1 MLRYSQIY
9 AGIFPLGLK
18 TYQVSPN
25 AKNPLII
32 FMTLVSNVKMA
43 KEAVKKLDEKL
54 KCTICLDTYTDP
66 KLLQCFHIYCQKCL
80 VKLVIR
86 DEQGEL
92 SLTCPTC
99 RQATPVPANGVRG
112 FQPAFQTHR
121 LLEIKESLNKVEDP
135 VASQKSAEVD
145 VTCPTPSSKTPIG
158 CSEHNKEQ
166 ELYCETCEELICWK
180 CAIRGGKHESHDYK
194 ELVEAFTKYKE
205 EMKLSLEPM
214 EEKLRNMNKALTELD
229 GRCDELSN
237 QQETVE
243 ANIHDTIGQLYEFLE
258 VRKTELIS
266 QLHKLTQDKLKCL
279 AFQKNEIKTIQAQ
292 LNNCLDLVKE
302 SLKTENQAE
311 VLKIKTTIVKQI
323 KELTTP
329 FQPKALKP
337 NTEADITFSA
347 SQEVTALCQNYG
359 IVYAAQDPCPS
370 KCHVTGK
377 NLEVAMVGEMSTV
390 VLQTVNFRDEPLTM
404 PVEPQCELVS
414 EITGATVRG
423 NIERRGQD
431 KYEISYQ
438 PTIKGWHQLHIK
450 VEDQHI
456 RGSPFTVMVK
466 LPVKELGTSFL
477 TIGKVRGPWGVAV
490 NMRGEMVVTELSK
503 HCVSV
508 FNSSGEKLSFGTYGS
523 GQGQFK
529 YPCGVAVD
537 GEGNILVADQK
548 NHRIQKFTADG
559 HFLAMVGTEGSKS
572 LQFNY
577 VFGIAYNTSNGKVYT
592 VDMNHR
598 VQILNSDFTFYKT
611 FGEQGSDKGQFNYPQ
626 SIACDSNGKVYVA
639 DTNSHRIQI
648 FTAEGEFL
656 RMFGKHGEGVG
667 ELNYPVGIAVDNS
680 NVVYVANRD
689 NRCVSIFT
697 SEGQFIKHFG
707 RYGKRPGEFYHPRS
721 IAVDDN
727 GVVYVCDCD
736 NNCVQVF

>member
-1 MLRYSQIY
+1 
-9 AGIFPLGLK
+9 
-18 TYQVSPN
+18 
-25 AKNPLII
+25 
-32 FMTLVSNVKMA
+32 MA
-43 KEAVKKLDEKL
+43 KEAIKKLDEQL
-54 KCTICLDTYTDP
+54 NCAICLDTYTDP

-112 FQPAFQTHR
+112 LQPAFHIHH
-121 LLEIKESLNKVEDP
+121 LVEIKESLNKVEDP

-145 VTCPTPSSKTPIG
+145 VTCPIPSSKAPIS

-180 CAIRGGKHESHDYK
+180 CVIRGGKHEGHDYK
-194 ELVEAFTKYKE
+194 EVVEAFTKYKE
-205 EMKLSLEPM
+205 EMKSSLEPM
-214 EEKLRNMNKALTELD
+214 EEKLRNVNKVLTELD
-229 GRCDELSN
+229 GQCDEISN
-237 QQETVE
+237 QRETVE
-243 ANIHDTIGQLYEFLE
+243 ANIHDAIGQLYEFLA

-266 QLHKLTQDKLKCL
+266 QLHQITQGKLKYL
-279 AFQKNEIKTIQAQ
+279 ATQRDEIETIQAQ
-292 LNNCLDLVKE
+292 LNSCLNFVKE

-311 VLKIKTTIVKQI
+311 ILKMKTTIVKQV

-329 FQPKALKP
+329 FQPEALKP

-359 IVYAAQDPCPS
+359 TVYAAQDPCPS
-370 KCHVTGK
+370 KCHVISKET
-377 NLEVAMVGEMSTV
+377 LVGTV
-390 VLQTVNFRDEPLTM
+390 VLQTVNFRNEPLTM
-404 PVEPQCELVS
+404 PVEPQCELMS

-423 NIERRGQD
+423 NIERRGQG

-438 PTIKGWHQLHIK
+438 PKMKGRHQLHIK
-450 VEDQHI
+450 IKDQHI
-456 RGSPFTVMVK
+456 KGSPFTVMVVK
-466 LPVKELGTSFL
+466 LPVKDLGTPFL
-477 TIGKVRGPWGVAV
+477 TIGELRGPWGVAV
-490 NMRGEMVVTELSK
+490 NVRGEVVVTEWSK

-508 FNSSGEKLSFGTYGS
+508 FSSSGEKLSFGTYGS

-529 YPCGVAVD
+529 FPRGVAVD
-537 GEGNILVADQK
+537 HKGNILVADQS

-559 HFLAMVGTEGSKS
+559 CFLAMVGTNGSES
-572 LQFNY
+572 LQFNQ
-577 VFGIAYNTSNGKVYT
+577 VFGIAYNASNDKVYT
-592 VDMNHR
+592 VDMNHH
-598 VQILNSDFTFYKT
+598 VQILNSDFTFCKT
-611 FGEQGSDKGQFNYPQ
+611 FGKQGSDKGQFNYPQ

-667 ELNYPVGIAVDNS
+667 ELNYPVGIAVDSN

-689 NRCVSIFT
+689 NHCVSIFT

-727 GVVYVCDCD
+727 EVVYVCDCD